1 MKIDFIF
8 HNNYGNYKRFKC
20 TDAKPFE
27 HIMLLIS
34 SGRISY
40 SFGGGETFFA
50 GEKEIVYFPPGL
62 RYSRR
67 IEEPISFHQFKFNVS
82 DGGNALAHLKPGKLM
97 IRHHLVEQIALD
109 TGLALSL
116 PETEQKCIFENLIGN
131 IIYDNYLFSVNLEK
145 KTIHDRDVLFAIQY
159 FRDHMA
165 EKIIISSIA
174 GKRNLT
180 HTGFILKFRRCT
192 GKTPIEYLTDLRISR
207 ARELLSCTDM
217 SIADIAETCG
227 FSNSFYFSNTFK
239 KRTEFSPTQYRNLIE

>member
-8 HNNYGNYKRFKC
+8 HNNYGNYKQFKY
-20 TDAKPFE
+20 TDATPFE

-50 GEKEIVYFPPGL
+50 GEKEIVYFPPGV

-67 IEEPISFHQFKFNVS
+67 IEEPISFHQFKFKVS
-82 DGGNALAHLKPGKLM
+82 DGGNALAHLYPGRLM

-109 TGLALSL
+109 TGLSLAL
-116 PETEQKCIFENLIGN
+116 PEAEQKFIFENLIGN
-131 IIYDNYLFSVNLEK
+131 IIYENYLFSVNLEK
-145 KTIHDRDVLFAIQY
+145 KTIPDRDVLFAIQY
-159 FRDHMA
+159 FRDHIA
-165 EKIIISSIA
+165 EKILISA
-174 GKRNLT
+174 VAEKRNLT
-180 HTGFILKFRRCT
+180 HNGFILKFKRCT

-217 SIADIAETCG
+217 SISSIAETCG
-227 FSNSFYFSNTFK
+227 FSNSFYFSNTFRK
-239 KRTEFSPTQYRNLIE
+239 HTDFSPSEYRNQIE